1 MRSARLAGRG
11 FFPLDEELELLPG
24 KLTPREHERL
34 ARLSGWVSFEHA
46 VELLEEFLG
55 IEVTKIVA
63 RNYTEAAGA
72 AYVQMQEEEV
82 VRLEREMPEA
92 VSGAEKMQISADG
105 ATPHLRWVQVWFHYC
120 MGSGQ
125 KCERW

>member
-11 FFPLDEELELLPG
+11 FFPLDEELELLAG

-34 ARLSGWVSFEHA
+34 VRLSGWLPFERA

-55 IEVTKIVA
+55 IEVSKIVA

-72 AYVQMQEEEV
+72 MYVQMQEEEV
-82 VRLEREMPEA
+82 VRLA
-92 VSGAEKMQISADG
+92 VCRR
-105 ATPHLRWVQVWFHYC
+105 AT
-120 MGSGQ
+120 
-125 KCERW
+125 